1 MRTNEQEE
9 EFLEI
14 LRAKINAIS
23 SRTNNVFPGY
33 GYITIGEGIQ
43 AYKEAVTD
51 YTEQQAKEKQPRRP
65 RIGAFDDESFLT
77 NHY

>member
-1 MRTNEQEE
+1 MRTKEQEE
-9 EFLEI
+9 KFLVI

-23 SRTNNVFPGY
+23 SKTNNVFPGY

-51 YTEQQAKEKQPRRP
+51 YIEQQAKEKQPRRP
-65 RIGAFDDESFLT
+65 QIGATIDDNQPF
-77 NHY
+77 YY